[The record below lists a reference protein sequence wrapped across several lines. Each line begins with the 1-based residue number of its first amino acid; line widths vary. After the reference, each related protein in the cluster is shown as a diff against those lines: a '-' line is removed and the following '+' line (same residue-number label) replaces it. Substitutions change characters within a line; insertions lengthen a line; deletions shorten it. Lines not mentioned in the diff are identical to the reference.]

1 VIVTVGNLNVLHLAY
16 ENHRIG
22 NWDCIGAGV
31 CGGSVIGETDRFG
44 GSVQSNRAT
53 PADVAA
59 TMFDAIGVDPHGTFT
74 DNQGR
79 VIQLTE
85 GTPIRSWWSGK

>member
-1 VIVTVGNLNVLHLAY
+1 MVAL
-16 ENHRIG
+16 
-22 NWDCIGAGV
+22 GAGV
-31 CGGSVIGETDRFG
+31 CRGSVIGETDRFG

-85 GTPIRSWWSGK
+85 GIPIRSWWSGK